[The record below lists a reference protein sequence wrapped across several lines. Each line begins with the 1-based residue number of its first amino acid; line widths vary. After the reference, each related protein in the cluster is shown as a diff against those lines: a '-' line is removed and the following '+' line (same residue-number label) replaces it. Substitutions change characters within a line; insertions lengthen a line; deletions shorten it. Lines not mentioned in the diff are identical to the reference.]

1 MNALQKTL
9 AIIAFVVLVSQS
21 VRHSYLRWLEPRTSV
36 LDKYDAPL
44 KDEIAGAA
52 SLDELLRR
60 YEAVRKEA
68 DAARAELKKSGKEPT
83 YSDLAQAEPYKSER
97 ALHEAITG
105 WESKAKEL
113 HELRFYWTVGLVV
126 CLLGLAAFRKMNRW
140 LGLSLVIT
148 GFSEIIYWTSPV
160 FLGPNTR
167 EFDRL
172 LVSKLLLSVIS
183 IVLLLLAIR
192 WQGVFAEKQKT
203 AG

>member
-21 VRHSYLRWLEPRTSV
+21 VRHTYLRWLEPRTSV

-44 KDEIAGAA
+44 KSEIAGAS

-60 YEAVRKEA
+60 YEAVRREA

-83 YSDLAQAEPYKSER
+83 YADLASAEPYKSER
-97 ALHEAITG
+97 ALHDAITG
-105 WESKAKEL
+105 WEAKANEM
-113 HELRFYWTVGLVV
+113 HQVRFYWAVGLVL
-126 CLLGLAAFRKMNRW
+126 CLLGLAAFSKWNRW
-140 LGLSLVIT
+140 LGLTLVIT

-160 FLGPNTR
+160 FFGPNTR

-172 LVSKLLLSVIS
+172 LVNKLVLSLIS
-183 IVLLLLAIR
+183 IALLLLAIR
-192 WQGVFAEKQKT
+192 WQGVFAEQKT
-203 AG
+203 PR